1 MASERRAAGMMCRS
15 RRPTVGRGAPTS
27 IASPRV
33 SGCPTA
39 GSAFRDCA
47 RSAIAAYL
55 HLVPCLGVEGAYRRC
70 AGYPALSLSGCCSR
84 PWPWRSWHQPMR
96 AVSPPATL
104 EALATELGLAEPSAF
119 VATVESVRATG
130 RLPSDYVR
138 KGEARDLGWRPGSDL
153 CDSAPDRTI
162 GGDRFQNREG
172 RLPDAPGRQWFEADL
187 DFDCGRRAPS
197 GWSSRTTA

>member
-1 MASERRAAGMMCRS
+1 MRRLSSFVIVGLLLAALA
-15 RRPTVGRGAPTS
+15 VAVLAP
-27 IASPRV
+27 ADE
-33 SGCPTA
+33 SGQPA
-39 GSAFRDCA
+39 G
-47 RSAIAAYL
+47 
-55 HLVPCLGVEGAYRRC
+55 
-70 AGYPALSLSGCCSR
+70 
-84 PWPWRSWHQPMR
+84 
-96 AVSPPATL
+96 TL
-104 EALATELGLAEPSAF
+104 QALATELGLAEPSAF

-187 DFDCGRRAPS
+187 DFDCGRRGAKRLVFS
-197 GWSSRTTA
+197 NDGLIFVTTDHYESFTEVPE

>member
-1 MASERRAAGMMCRS
+1 MRRLSSFVIVGLLLAALA
-15 RRPTVGRGAPTS
+15 VAVLAP
-27 IASPRV
+27 ADE
-33 SGCPTA
+33 SGQPA
-39 GSAFRDCA
+39 G
-47 RSAIAAYL
+47 
-55 HLVPCLGVEGAYRRC
+55 
-70 AGYPALSLSGCCSR
+70 
-84 PWPWRSWHQPMR
+84 
-96 AVSPPATL
+96 TL

-187 DFDCGRRAPS
+187 DFDCGRRGAKRLVFS
-197 GWSSRTTA
+197 NDGLIFVTTDHYESFTEVPE